1 MSEKRIEARRA
12 LFKDLPSVDDLY
24 HALDIKNTSY
34 PRNIIK
40 SLFRQK
46 LSDIRKDI
54 ESEKLNN
61 NIRQVSIDIIK
72 TEFKHNVNTIS
83 TK

>member
-46 LSDIRKDI
+46 L
-54 ESEKLNN
+54 
-61 NIRQVSIDIIK
+61 
-72 TEFKHNVNTIS
+72 
-83 TK
+83 